1 MNQHFLKLRQ
11 HFKADMMARYG
22 VDEALYDAAS
32 RSIAAL
38 AVPFAVRR
46 GELLQRVGQTA
57 REVFWLTGGVARVGY
72 VSEGGNEVT
81 MRFATEGHIANA
93 YEDLLEYRGEQPSPS
108 FIVAETS
115 VQGFRFDWEQM
126 SLLRGQDAQL
136 MAYMMR
142 LLEFA
147 VGSQARRF
155 ITHTAS
161 SADERLFN
169 FREEYPQLE
178 RRISQKVLASY
189 LQITPAYLSQLMRR
203 EQEQQAA

>member
-11 HFKADMMARYG
+11 NFKADMMARYA
-22 VDEALYDAAS
+22 VDEHVFDETS
-32 RSIAAL
+32 RCIEPL

-46 GELLQRVGQTA
+46 GELLQRVGQA
-57 REVFWLTGGVARVGY
+57 SREVFWLTGGVARVGY

-81 MRFATEGHIANA
+81 MRFATESHIANA
-93 YEDLLEYRGEQPSPS
+93 YEDLLEFRGDMPARS

-126 SLLRGQDAQL
+126 SVARSQHPVLT
-136 MAYMMR
+136 AYMTR
-142 LLEFA
+142 LLEYA
-147 VGSQARRF
+147 VCSQARRF
-155 ITHTAS
+155 VTHTAS
-161 SADERLFN
+161 SAEERLAN
-169 FREEYPQLE
+169 FRNEYPNLE

-203 EQEQQAA
+203 EQEAA

>member
-11 HFKADMMARYG
+11 HYKADMMARYG
-22 VDEALYDAAS
+22 VDEQLFDETS
-32 RSIAAL
+32 QCIAPL
-38 AVPFAVRR
+38 AVPFAARR
-46 GELLQRVGQTA
+46 GELLQRVGQTT

-81 MRFATEGHIANA
+81 MRFATESNIANA
-93 YEDLLEYRGEQPSPS
+93 YEDLLEVRGEQPSRS

-126 SLLRGQDAQL
+126 SVLRRQHPVL
-136 MAYMMR
+136 MAYMTRM
-142 LLEFA
+142 LEFA
-147 VGSQARRF
+147 VSSQARRF
-155 ITHTAS
+155 VTHTAS
-161 SADERLFN
+161 SADERLLN
-169 FREEYPQLE
+169 FRTEYPNLE

-203 EQEQQAA
+203 EQEAA

>member
-22 VDEALYDAAS
+22 VDEQLFDEAT
-32 RSIAAL
+32 RRIEPL
-38 AVPFAVRR
+38 AVPFAARR
-46 GELLQRVGQTA
+46 GELLQRVGQTG

-81 MRFATEGHIANA
+81 MRFATEGHISNA
-93 YEDLLEYRGEQPSPS
+93 YEDLLEVRGQQPSRS

-115 VQGFRFDWEQM
+115 VQGYRFDWEQM
-126 SLLRGQDAQL
+126 SALRNQDPTL
-136 MAYMMR
+136 MAYMLR

-147 VGSQARRF
+147 VASQARRF
-155 ITHTAS
+155 VTHTAS
-161 SADERLFN
+161 SAEERLYN

-203 EQEQQAA
+203 EQEQEAA

>member
-11 HFKADMMARYG
+11 HFKADMMARYA
-22 VDEALYDAAS
+22 VDEQLFDAAS
-32 RSIAAL
+32 RAIAPL

-81 MRFATEGHIANA
+81 VRFATEGHISNA
-93 YEDLLEYRGEQPSPS
+93 YEDLLEFRGEQPSRS

-126 SLLRGQDAQL
+126 SVLRGQDPVL

-147 VGSQARRF
+147 VSSQARRF
-155 ITHTAS
+155 VTHTAS
-161 SADERLFN
+161 SAEERLAN

-203 EQEQQAA
+203 EQEQEAA

>member
-22 VDEALYDAAS
+22 VDEQLFDEAT
-32 RSIAAL
+32 RRIGPL
-38 AVPFAVRR
+38 AVPFAARR
-46 GELLQRVGQTA
+46 GELLQRVGQTG

-93 YEDLLEYRGEQPSPS
+93 YEDLLEVRGQQPSRS

-115 VQGFRFDWEQM
+115 VQGYRFDWEQM
-126 SLLRGQDAQL
+126 SALRSQDPVL
-136 MAYMMR
+136 MAYMLR
-142 LLEFA
+142 LMEFA
-147 VGSQARRF
+147 VASQARRF
-155 ITHTAS
+155 VTHTAS
-161 SADERLFN
+161 SAEERLYN

-203 EQEQQAA
+203 EQEQEAA

>member
-11 HFKADMMARYG
+11 HYKADMMARYA
-22 VDEALYDAAS
+22 VDEKLFDETTQC
-32 RSIAAL
+32 IAPL
-38 AVPFAVRR
+38 AVPFAARR
-46 GELLQRVGQTA
+46 GELLQRVGQTS

-72 VSEGGNEVT
+72 VSVGGNEVT
-81 MRFATEGHIANA
+81 MRFATESHISNA
-93 YEDLLEYRGEQPSPS
+93 YEDLLEVRGEQQPSRS

-126 SLLRGQDAQL
+126 SMARARHPVLS
-136 MAYMMR
+136 AYMTRM
-142 LLEFA
+142 LEFA
-147 VGSQARRF
+147 VSSQARRF

-161 SADERLFN
+161 SAEERLAS
-169 FREEYPQLE
+169 FREEYPNLE

-203 EQEQQAA
+203 EQEAA